1 MARSGA
7 DGGIW
12 ESCVS
17 ALDLIAIVDPIKG
30 GPDAIGFFTG
40 RGLKSP
46 AGDLMHHNPQWQGR
60 GGPPLGPVAFG
71 PP

>member
-1 MARSGA
+1 MWASGSPA
-7 DGGIW
+7 
-12 ESCVS
+12 CP

-46 AGDLMHHNPQWQGR
+46 ASDLMHNNPQWQGR
-60 GGPPLGPVAFG
+60 GGPPLGPVALG
-71 PP
+71 SS